1 MSFIGINLPMISVIF
16 LFYKQ
21 CINPHRPIVKQG
33 DGVHR
38 QIIVY
43 IRFYLLQ
50 VFFCIFKKCV
60 WRQVLKKRVK
70 GVLGWA
76 MGGV

>member
-21 CINPHRPIVKQG
+21 CINSHRPIVKQG
-33 DGVHR
+33 DGVYR

-50 VFFCIFKKCV
+50 VFFCIFKKVCV
-60 WRQVLKKRVK
+60 VAGVKKACQR
-70 GVLGWA
+70 GYW
-76 MGGV
+76 GG

>member
-1 MSFIGINLPMISVIF
+1 MYQLSPT
-16 LFYKQ
+16 
-21 CINPHRPIVKQG
+21 HRQAG

-50 VFFCIFKKCV
+50 VFFCIFKKVCV
-60 WRQVLKKRVK
+60 MAGVKKACQRGI
-70 GVLGWA
+70 GVGD
-76 MGGV
+76 GGV

>member
-21 CINPHRPIVKQG
+21 CINSHRPIVKQG

-50 VFFCIFKKCV
+50 VFFCIFKKVCV
-60 WRQVLKKRVK
+60 VAGVKKACQR
-70 GVLGWA
+70 GYW
-76 MGGV
+76 GG

>member
-21 CINPHRPIVKQG
+21 CINSHRLIVKQDG
-33 DGVHR
+33 GVHR

-50 VFFCIFKKCV
+50 VFFCIFKKVCV
-60 WRQVLKKRVK
+60 VAGVKKACQR
-70 GVLGWA
+70 GYW
-76 MGGV
+76 GG